1 MIHEW
6 SLPVIL
12 FLPFS
17 LPDATPIGD
26 SYAMQT
32 RDGFTYYFFNLQP
45 FDCHPADDRRA
56 MLLRAAR
63 LHVVSGVRQ
72 ADIMCAFD
80 ISRPTVAR
88 AVKRYRERGEDA
100 FFEPRRGRGRTVVDA
115 EMADQAAKLLASG
128 ISGSA
133 CARQLGIPVSTF
145 HENRHAGVFAAPA
158 AALAAVADAPQ
169 AVAATDHPANADAP
183 QAAAATDHP
192 AVADTPQAA
201 AATDH
206 PANADTPQA
215 AAATDHPAN
224 ADAPQAA
231 AVTDHP
237 ANASH
242 TDPAAATDRASRDAR
257 DKQAPMG
264 RAARDVEGRML
275 ASAGLMTEAK
285 PVFAAPAHGV
295 AHGGVLAALPMLLRA
310 GLLGAAN
317 RLFRL
322 PDGFYGLTTILLF
335 VAFMTLARVRNPE
348 GLRYQAPGE
357 WGAIL
362 GLDRCPETKTLRR
375 KIRLLASA
383 EHTVRDWQSALARTW
398 ATEHDDD
405 WATLA
410 VDGHVKVY
418 TGRNGR
424 LPKHFVA
431 RQKLCMPASV
441 SYWIN
446 ALGGMPLLC
455 LHKALDPKLIK
466 ALEQDVVPHLQH
478 LGVVPEAAPD
488 LTKPD
493 AGVPAL
499 TLVFDR
505 EGWSPDLF
513 KRLARRGIAC
523 ITWHKNFK
531 GEDWP
536 QEDFRTLEVPIHGP
550 AGTSATTVDLAEQR
564 IVLRNGLTVRQIRR
578 RLANG
583 RQVPVITTHP
593 QMPLI
598 QVAGAMFSRWSQEN
612 FFKYM
617 REQFNL
623 DSLPT
628 HDLAP
633 LDPDAQVVNPVRRA
647 LEKTIRRVRS
657 RLATARNRLAEALQ
671 EHHRDTATR
680 LQADANALAAEL
692 DQLTQQR
699 ADSSTHVR
707 AGDLPEQD
715 KLDAL
720 PVGGRLFLDVVRMIA
735 YRAETRMM
743 VPVITTQ
750 GKKPNARRLLRA
762 LLTSDAN
769 IIPQPAKGILRIQLL
784 GLGSDACDRM
794 LAPLVEELNATRT
807 IYPGTDLRLVYELAG
822 DPPPV
827 VSPDSG

>member
-1 MIHEW
+1 M
-6 SLPVIL
+6 IL

-26 SYAMQT
+26 RYAMQT
-32 RDGFTYYFFNLQP
+32 RDGFTYYFFNLEP

-56 MLLRAAR
+56 MLLRVAR

-115 EMADQAAKLLASG
+115 EMADKAAKLLASG

-169 AVAATDHPANADAP
+169 AAAATDRPANADAP
-183 QAAAATDHP
+183 QAAAA
-192 AVADTPQAA
+192 
-201 AATDH
+201 
-206 PANADTPQA
+206 
-215 AAATDHPAN
+215 
-224 ADAPQAA
+224 
-231 AVTDHP
+231 TDHP

-375 KIRLLASA
+375 KIRLLTSA

-418 TGRNGR
+418 AGRNGR

-536 QEDFRTLEVPIHGP
+536 QQDFRTLEVPIHGP
-550 AGTSATTVDLAEQR
+550 AGTSATTVDLAEQP

-593 QMPLI
+593 QMPLV

-623 DSLPT
+623 DSLPS

-680 LQADANALAAEL
+680 LEADANSLAAEL
-692 DQLTQQR
+692 DQLKQQR
-699 ADSSTHVR
+699 ADSPTHVR

-807 IYPGTDLRLVYELAG
+807 IYPGTDLTLVYELAG
-822 DPPPV
+822 DPPPA

>member
-1 MIHEW
+1 MIL
-6 SLPVIL
+6 S
-12 FLPFS
+12 LPFS

-26 SYAMQT
+26 RYAMQT
-32 RDGFTYYFFNLQP
+32 RDGFTYYFFNLEP

-56 MLLRAAR
+56 MLLRAAK
-63 LHVVSGVRQ
+63 LHIVSGVRQ
-72 ADIMCAFD
+72 ADIMAAFHL
-80 ISRPTVAR
+80 SRPTLAR

-100 FFEPRRGRGRTVVDA
+100 FFEPRRGRGRTVVDD
-115 EMADQAAKLLASG
+115 EMADKAAKLLASG

-145 HENRHAGVFAAPA
+145 NENRRAGVIADPTRAPA
-158 AALAAVADAPQ
+158 AVAAAPQ
-169 AVAATDHPANADAP
+169 AVAATDHPAS
-183 QAAAATDHP
+183 
-192 AVADTPQAA
+192 AVAAQ
-201 AATDH
+201 
-206 PANADTPQA
+206 
-215 AAATDHPAN
+215 
-224 ADAPQAA
+224 
-231 AVTDHP
+231 
-237 ANASH
+237 
-242 TDPAAATDRASRDAR
+242 TDPPPATDRATRDAR
-257 DKQAPMG
+257 DKHAPMG

-285 PVFAAPAHGV
+285 PVFAAPAHAV

-348 GLRYQAPGE
+348 SLRYQAPGE

-375 KIRLLASA
+375 KIRLLTSA

-418 TGRNGR
+418 AGRNGR

-446 ALGGMPLLC
+446 ALGGTPLLC

-466 ALEQDVVPHLQH
+466 AIEQDVVPHLLE

-488 LTKPD
+488 LTRPD
-493 AGVPAL
+493 AGAPAL

-531 GEDWP
+531 GADWP
-536 QEDFRTLEVPIHGP
+536 EQDFRTLEVPIHGP
-550 AGTSATTVDLAEQR
+550 AGTSATTVDLAEKP

-593 QMPLI
+593 QMPLV

-623 DSLPT
+623 DSLPS
-628 HDLAP
+628 HDLEP

-647 LEKTIRRVRS
+647 LEKTIRRLRS
-657 RLATARNRLAEALQ
+657 RLATARNRLADALQ

-692 DQLTQQR
+692 DQLKQQR
-699 ADSSTHVR
+699 AHTLTHVR

-720 PVGGRLFLDVVRMIA
+720 PVGGRLFLDLVRMIA

-769 IIPQPAKGILRIQLL
+769 IIPQPAQGILRIQLL

-822 DPPPV
+822 DPSPE

>member
-1 MIHEW
+1 MIHDW

-12 FLPFS
+12 CLPFS

-26 SYAMQT
+26 RYAMQT
-32 RDGFTYYFFNLQP
+32 RDGFTYYFFNLEP

-56 MLLRAAR
+56 MLLRAAK
-63 LHVVSGVRQ
+63 LHVVSGVPQ
-72 ADIMCAFD
+72 ADIMAAFHL
-80 ISRPTVAR
+80 SRPTVAR

-115 EMADQAAKLLASG
+115 RMADEAAKLLASG

-145 HENRHAGVFAAPA
+145 NENRRAGVIAVPAP
-158 AALAAVADAPQ
+158 ALAAVADAPQ
-169 AVAATDHPANADAP
+169 AVAATDHPASADAR
-183 QAAAATDHP
+183 Q
-192 AVADTPQAA
+192 
-201 AATDH
+201 
-206 PANADTPQA
+206 
-215 AAATDHPAN
+215 
-224 ADAPQAA
+224 
-231 AVTDHP
+231 
-237 ANASH
+237 
-242 TDPAAATDRASRDAR
+242 TDPPPATDRATRDAR
-257 DKQAPMG
+257 DKHAPMG

-275 ASAGLMTEAK
+275 ASAGLLTEAE
-285 PVFAAPAHGV
+285 PVFAAPAHAV

-348 GLRYQAPGE
+348 SLRYQAPGE

-375 KIRLLASA
+375 KIRLLTSA

-431 RQKLCMPASV
+431 RQKLCLPASV
-441 SYWIN
+441 SYWVN
-446 ALGGMPLLC
+446 ALGGAPLLC

-466 ALEQDVVPHLQH
+466 AIEQDVVPHLQH

-488 LTKPD
+488 LTRPD

-523 ITWHKNFK
+523 ITWHKNFT

-550 AGTSATTVDLAEQR
+550 AGTSATTVDLAEQP

-593 QMPLI
+593 QMPLV

-623 DSLPT
+623 DSLPS

-647 LEKTIRRVRS
+647 LEKTIRRLRS

-680 LQADANALAAEL
+680 LEADANALAAEL
-692 DQLTQQR
+692 DQLKQQR
-699 ADSSTHVR
+699 AHTLTHVR

-720 PVGGRLFLDVVRMIA
+720 PVGGRLFLDLVRMIA

-743 VPVITTQ
+743 APVITTQ

-769 IIPQPAKGILRIQLL
+769 IIPVPAKGILRIQLL
-784 GLGSDACDRM
+784 GLGSDRM

-822 DPPPV
+822 DPPPE

>member
-1 MIHEW
+1 MIHDW

-12 FLPFS
+12 SLPFS

-26 SYAMQT
+26 RYAMQT
-32 RDGFTYYFFNLQP
+32 RDGFTYYFFNLEP

-56 MLLRAAR
+56 MLLRAAK
-63 LHVVSGVRQ
+63 LQVVSGVRQ
-72 ADIMCAFD
+72 ADIMAAFN
-80 ISRPTVAR
+80 ISRPTLAR
-88 AVKRYRERGEDA
+88 AVKRYREHGEDA
-100 FFEPRRGRGRTVVDA
+100 FFEPRRRRGRTVVDA
-115 EMADQAAKLLASG
+115 QMAAKAAALLASG
-128 ISGSA
+128 MSGSA
-133 CARQLGIPVSTF
+133 CARHLGIPPTTF
-145 HENRHAGVFAAPA
+145 NENRRAGVIADPTRAP
-158 AALAAVADAPQ
+158 AAVADAPQ
-169 AVAATDHPANADAP
+169 AVAATDHPASADAR
-183 QAAAATDHP
+183 Q
-192 AVADTPQAA
+192 
-201 AATDH
+201 
-206 PANADTPQA
+206 
-215 AAATDHPAN
+215 
-224 ADAPQAA
+224 
-231 AVTDHP
+231 
-237 ANASH
+237 
-242 TDPAAATDRASRDAR
+242 TDPPPATDRATRDAR

-275 ASAGLMTEAK
+275 ASAGLMTEAE
-285 PVFAAPAHGV
+285 PVFAVPAHAV

-348 GLRYQAPGE
+348 SLRYQAPGE

-375 KIRLLASA
+375 KIRLLTSA

-431 RQKLCMPASV
+431 RQKLCLPASV
-441 SYWIN
+441 SYWVN
-446 ALGGMPLLC
+446 ALGGAPLLC

-466 ALEQDVVPHLQH
+466 AIEQDVVPHLQH

-488 LTKPD
+488 LTRPD

-536 QEDFRTLEVPIHGP
+536 EEDFRTLEVLIHGP
-550 AGTSATTVDLAEQR
+550 AGTSATTVDLAEQP

-593 QMPLI
+593 QMPLV

-623 DSLPT
+623 DSLPS

-647 LEKTIRRVRS
+647 LEKTIRRLRS

-671 EHHRDTATR
+671 QHHRDTATR
-680 LQADANALAAEL
+680 LDADANALAAEL
-692 DQLTQQR
+692 DQLKQQR
-699 ADSSTHVR
+699 VHTLTHVR

-720 PVGGRLFLDVVRMIA
+720 PVGGRLFLDLVRMIA

-743 VPVITTQ
+743 APVITTQ

-769 IIPQPAKGILRIQLL
+769 IIPVPAKGILCIQLL

-807 IYPGTDLRLVYELAG
+807 IYPGTNLRLVYELAG
-822 DPPPV
+822 DPPPE

>member
-1 MIHEW
+1 MIHDW

-12 FLPFS
+12 SLPFS

-26 SYAMQT
+26 RYAMQT
-32 RDGFTYYFFNLQP
+32 RDGFTYYFFNLEP

-56 MLLRAAR
+56 MLLRAAK
-63 LHVVSGVRQ
+63 LHVVSGVPQ
-72 ADIMCAFD
+72 ADIMAAFHL
-80 ISRPTVAR
+80 SRPTVAR

-115 EMADQAAKLLASG
+115 RMADEAAKLLASG

-145 HENRHAGVFAAPA
+145 NENRRAGVIADPTRAP
-158 AALAAVADAPQ
+158 AAVADAPQ
-169 AVAATDHPANADAP
+169 AVAATDHPASADAR
-183 QAAAATDHP
+183 Q
-192 AVADTPQAA
+192 
-201 AATDH
+201 
-206 PANADTPQA
+206 
-215 AAATDHPAN
+215 
-224 ADAPQAA
+224 
-231 AVTDHP
+231 
-237 ANASH
+237 
-242 TDPAAATDRASRDAR
+242 TDPPPATDRATRDAR
-257 DKQAPMG
+257 DKHAPMG

-275 ASAGLMTEAK
+275 ASAGLMTEAE
-285 PVFAAPAHGV
+285 PVFAAPAHAV

-335 VAFMTLARVRNPE
+335 VAFMTLARVRNPDS
-348 GLRYQAPGE
+348 LRYQAPGE

-375 KIRLLASA
+375 KIRLLTSA

-431 RQKLCMPASV
+431 RQKLCLPASV
-441 SYWIN
+441 SYWVN
-446 ALGGMPLLC
+446 ALGGAPLLC

-466 ALEQDVVPHLQH
+466 AIEQDVVPHLQH

-488 LTKPD
+488 LTRPD

-536 QEDFRTLEVPIHGP
+536 QEDFRTLEVLIHGP
-550 AGTSATTVDLAEQR
+550 AGTRATTVDLAEQP

-583 RQVPVITTHP
+583 RQMPVITTHP
-593 QMPLI
+593 QMPLV

-623 DSLPT
+623 DSLPS

-647 LEKTIRRVRS
+647 LEKTIRRLRS

-671 EHHRDTATR
+671 QHHRDTATR
-680 LQADANALAAEL
+680 LDADANALAAEL
-692 DQLTQQR
+692 DQLKQQR
-699 ADSSTHVR
+699 AHTLTHVR

-720 PVGGRLFLDVVRMIA
+720 PVGGRLFLDLVRMIA

-743 VPVITTQ
+743 APAITTQ

-769 IIPQPAKGILRIQLL
+769 IIPVPANGILRIQLL

-807 IYPGTDLRLVYELAG
+807 IYPGTNLRLVYELAG
-822 DPPPV
+822 DPPPE

>member
-1 MIHEW
+1 MIL
-6 SLPVIL
+6 S
-12 FLPFS
+12 LPFS

-26 SYAMQT
+26 RYAMQT
-32 RDGFTYYFFNLQP
+32 RDGFTYYFFNLEP

-56 MLLRAAR
+56 MLLRAAK
-63 LHVVSGVRQ
+63 LQVVSGVPQ
-72 ADIMCAFD
+72 ADIMGAFN
-80 ISRPTVAR
+80 ISRPTLAR
-88 AVKRYRERGEDA
+88 AVKRYREHGEDA

-115 EMADQAAKLLASG
+115 RMADEAAKLLASG

-145 HENRHAGVFAAPA
+145 NENRRAGVIADPTRAP
-158 AALAAVADAPQ
+158 AAVADAPQ
-169 AVAATDHPANADAP
+169 AVAATDHPASADAR
-183 QAAAATDHP
+183 Q
-192 AVADTPQAA
+192 
-201 AATDH
+201 
-206 PANADTPQA
+206 
-215 AAATDHPAN
+215 
-224 ADAPQAA
+224 
-231 AVTDHP
+231 
-237 ANASH
+237 
-242 TDPAAATDRASRDAR
+242 TDPPPATDRATRDAR

-275 ASAGLMTEAK
+275 ASAGLMTEAE
-285 PVFAAPAHGV
+285 PVFAAPAHAV

-348 GLRYQAPGE
+348 SLRYQAPGE

-375 KIRLLASA
+375 KIRLLTSA

-418 TGRNGR
+418 TGRKGR

-441 SYWIN
+441 SYWVN
-446 ALGGMPLLC
+446 ALGGTPLLC

-466 ALEQDVVPHLQH
+466 AIEQDVVPHLQH

-488 LTKPD
+488 LTRPD
-493 AGVPAL
+493 AGAPAL

-536 QEDFRTLEVPIHGP
+536 QEDFRTLEVLIHGP
-550 AGTSATTVDLAEQR
+550 AGTSATTVDLAEQP

-593 QMPLI
+593 QMPLV

-623 DSLPT
+623 DSLPS
-628 HDLAP
+628 HDLEP

-680 LQADANALAAEL
+680 LDADANALAAEL
-692 DQLTQQR
+692 DQLKQQR
-699 ADSSTHVR
+699 AHTLTHVR
-707 AGDLPEQD
+707 AGDLSEQD

-720 PVGGRLFLDVVRMIA
+720 PVGGRLFLDLVRMIA

-743 VPVITTQ
+743 APVITTQ

-769 IIPQPAKGILRIQLL
+769 IIPVPANGILRIQLL

-822 DPPPV
+822 DPPPE

>member
-1 MIHEW
+1 M
-6 SLPVIL
+6 
-12 FLPFS
+12 
-17 LPDATPIGD
+17 
-26 SYAMQT
+26 
-32 RDGFTYYFFNLQP
+32 
-45 FDCHPADDRRA
+45 
-56 MLLRAAR
+56 
-63 LHVVSGVRQ
+63 
-72 ADIMCAFD
+72 
-80 ISRPTVAR
+80 
-88 AVKRYRERGEDA
+88 
-100 FFEPRRGRGRTVVDA
+100 
-115 EMADQAAKLLASG
+115 
-128 ISGSA
+128 
-133 CARQLGIPVSTF
+133 
-145 HENRHAGVFAAPA
+145 
-158 AALAAVADAPQ
+158 
-169 AVAATDHPANADAP
+169 
-183 QAAAATDHP
+183 
-192 AVADTPQAA
+192 
-201 AATDH
+201 
-206 PANADTPQA
+206 
-215 AAATDHPAN
+215 
-224 ADAPQAA
+224 
-231 AVTDHP
+231 
-237 ANASH
+237 
-242 TDPAAATDRASRDAR
+242 
-257 DKQAPMG
+257 
-264 RAARDVEGRML
+264 
-275 ASAGLMTEAK
+275 
-285 PVFAAPAHGV
+285 
-295 AHGGVLAALPMLLRA
+295 
-310 GLLGAAN
+310 
-317 RLFRL
+317 
-322 PDGFYGLTTILLF
+322 
-335 VAFMTLARVRNPE
+335 
-348 GLRYQAPGE
+348 
-357 WGAIL
+357 
-362 GLDRCPETKTLRR
+362 
-375 KIRLLASA
+375 
-383 EHTVRDWQSALARTW
+383 
-398 ATEHDDD
+398 
-405 WATLA
+405 
-410 VDGHVKVY
+410 KVY

-446 ALGGMPLLC
+446 ALGGTPLLC

-593 QMPLI
+593 QMPLV

-671 EHHRDTATR
+671 EHHQDTATR
-680 LQADANALAAEL
+680 LEADAKALAAEL
-692 DQLTQQR
+692 DQLKQRR
-699 ADSSTHVR
+699 ADSPSHVR

-720 PVGGRLFLDVVRMIA
+720 PVGGRLFIDVVRMIA

-769 IIPQPAKGILRIQLL
+769 IIPQPAKRILRIQLL

-822 DPPPV
+822 DPPPA

>member
-1 MIHEW
+1 MIHDW

-12 FLPFS
+12 SLPFS

-26 SYAMQT
+26 RYAMQT
-32 RDGFTYYFFNLQP
+32 RDGFTYYFFNLEP

-56 MLLRAAR
+56 MLLRAAK
-63 LHVVSGVRQ
+63 LHVVSGVPQ
-72 ADIMCAFD
+72 ADIMAAFHL
-80 ISRPTVAR
+80 SRPTVAR

-115 EMADQAAKLLASG
+115 RMADEAAKLLASG

-145 HENRHAGVFAAPA
+145 NENRRAGVIADPTRAP
-158 AALAAVADAPQ
+158 AAVADAPQ
-169 AVAATDHPANADAP
+169 AVAATDHPASADAR
-183 QAAAATDHP
+183 Q
-192 AVADTPQAA
+192 
-201 AATDH
+201 
-206 PANADTPQA
+206 
-215 AAATDHPAN
+215 
-224 ADAPQAA
+224 
-231 AVTDHP
+231 
-237 ANASH
+237 
-242 TDPAAATDRASRDAR
+242 TDPPPATDRATRDAR

-275 ASAGLMTEAK
+275 ASAGLMTEAE
-285 PVFAAPAHGV
+285 PVFAAPAHAV

-348 GLRYQAPGE
+348 SLRYQAPGE

-375 KIRLLASA
+375 KIRLLTSA

-418 TGRNGR
+418 AGRNGR

-431 RQKLCMPASV
+431 RQKLCLPASV
-441 SYWIN
+441 SYWVN
-446 ALGGMPLLC
+446 ALGGAPLLC

-466 ALEQDVVPHLQH
+466 AIEQDVVPHLQH

-488 LTKPD
+488 LTRPD

-536 QEDFRTLEVPIHGP
+536 QEDFRTLEVLIHGP
-550 AGTSATTVDLAEQR
+550 AGTRATTVDLAEQP

-593 QMPLI
+593 QMPLV

-612 FFKYM
+612 FFKY
-617 REQFNL
+617 Q
-623 DSLPT
+623 
-628 HDLAP
+628 
-633 LDPDAQVVNPVRRA
+633 
-647 LEKTIRRVRS
+647 
-657 RLATARNRLAEALQ
+657 
-671 EHHRDTATR
+671 
-680 LQADANALAAEL
+680 
-692 DQLTQQR
+692 
-699 ADSSTHVR
+699 
-707 AGDLPEQD
+707 
-715 KLDAL
+715 
-720 PVGGRLFLDVVRMIA
+720 
-735 YRAETRMM
+735 
-743 VPVITTQ
+743 
-750 GKKPNARRLLRA
+750 
-762 LLTSDAN
+762 TS
-769 IIPQPAKGILRIQLL
+769 
-784 GLGSDACDRM
+784 
-794 LAPLVEELNATRT
+794 
-807 IYPGTDLRLVYELAG
+807 
-822 DPPPV
+822 
-827 VSPDSG
+827 

>member
-6 SLPVIL
+6 SLLVIL

-26 SYAMQT
+26 RYAMQT

-115 EMADQAAKLLASG
+115 QMADQAAKLLASG

-183 QAAAATDHP
+183 QA
-192 AVADTPQAA
+192 V

-206 PANADTPQA
+206 PANADAPQA
-215 AAATDHPAN
+215 VAATDHPAN

-237 ANASH
+237 ASADAPQ
-242 TDPAAATDRASRDAR
+242 TDPAAATDRATRDAR

-275 ASAGLMTEAK
+275 ASAGLMTEAQ

-375 KIRLLASA
+375 KIRLLTSA

-418 TGRNGR
+418 TGRHGR

-446 ALGGMPLLC
+446 ALGGTPLLC

-466 ALEQDVVPHLQH
+466 ALEQDVVPHLMQ

-488 LTKPD
+488 LTRPD

-523 ITWHKNFK
+523 ITWHKNFT

-671 EHHRDTATR
+671 EHHQDTATR
-680 LQADANALAAEL
+680 LEADAKALAAEL
-692 DQLTQQR
+692 DQLKQQR
-699 ADSSTHVR
+699 ADSPSHVR

-750 GKKPNARRLLRA
+750 GNKPNARRLLRA

-769 IIPQPAKGILRIQLL
+769 IIPQPAKRILRIQLL

>member
-1 MIHEW
+1 M
-6 SLPVIL
+6 IL

-26 SYAMQT
+26 RYAMQT
-32 RDGFTYYFFNLQP
+32 RDGFTYYFFNLEP

-56 MLLRAAR
+56 MLLRVAR

-115 EMADQAAKLLASG
+115 QMADQAAKLLASG

-145 HENRHAGVFAAPA
+145 HENRRAGVFAAPA

-192 AVADTPQAA
+192 ANADAPRAA
-201 AATDH
+201 AV
-206 PANADTPQA
+206 
-215 AAATDHPAN
+215 TDHPAN

-242 TDPAAATDRASRDAR
+242 TDPAAATDRATRDAR

-285 PVFAAPAHGV
+285 PVFAAPAHAV
-295 AHGGVLAALPMLLRA
+295 AHGGVLAALPMLLRE

-335 VAFMTLARVRNPE
+335 VACMTLARVRNPE

-375 KIRLLASA
+375 KIRLLTSA

-418 TGRNGR
+418 TGRKGR

-446 ALGGMPLLC
+446 ALGGTPLLC

-466 ALEQDVVPHLQH
+466 AIKQDVVPHLQH

-493 AGVPAL
+493 AGAPAL

-536 QEDFRTLEVPIHGP
+536 QEDFRTLEVLIHGP
-550 AGTSATTVDLAEQR
+550 AGTSTTTVDLAEQR

-628 HDLAP
+628 HDLEP

-647 LEKTIRRVRS
+647 LEKTIRRLRS

-699 ADSSTHVR
+699 ADSPTHVR

-720 PVGGRLFLDVVRMIA
+720 PVGGRLFLDLVRMIA

-769 IIPQPAKGILRIQLL
+769 IIPLPANGILRIQLL

>member
-1 MIHEW
+1 MIL
-6 SLPVIL
+6 S
-12 FLPFS
+12 LPFS

-26 SYAMQT
+26 RYAMQT
-32 RDGFTYYFFNLQP
+32 REQRAQQPFGFTYYFFNLEP

-56 MLLRAAR
+56 MLLRAAK
-63 LHVVSGVRQ
+63 LHIVSGVRQ
-72 ADIMCAFD
+72 ADIMAAFHL
-80 ISRPTVAR
+80 SRPTLAR

-100 FFEPRRGRGRTVVDA
+100 FFEPRRGRGRTVVDD
-115 EMADQAAKLLASG
+115 EMADKAAKLLASG

-145 HENRHAGVFAAPA
+145 NENRRAGVIADPTRAPA
-158 AALAAVADAPQ
+158 AVAAAPQ
-169 AVAATDHPANADAP
+169 AVAATDHPAS
-183 QAAAATDHP
+183 
-192 AVADTPQAA
+192 AVAAQ
-201 AATDH
+201 
-206 PANADTPQA
+206 
-215 AAATDHPAN
+215 
-224 ADAPQAA
+224 
-231 AVTDHP
+231 
-237 ANASH
+237 
-242 TDPAAATDRASRDAR
+242 TDPPPATDRATRDAR
-257 DKQAPMG
+257 DKHAPMG

-285 PVFAAPAHGV
+285 PVFAAPAHAV

-348 GLRYQAPGE
+348 SLRYQAPGE

-375 KIRLLASA
+375 KIRLLTSA

-418 TGRNGR
+418 AGRNGR

-446 ALGGMPLLC
+446 ALGGTPLLC

-466 ALEQDVVPHLQH
+466 AIEQDVVPHLLE

-488 LTKPD
+488 LTRPD
-493 AGVPAL
+493 AGAPAL

-531 GEDWP
+531 GADWP
-536 QEDFRTLEVPIHGP
+536 EQDFRTLEVPIHGP
-550 AGTSATTVDLAEQR
+550 AGTSATTVDLAEKP

-593 QMPLI
+593 QMPLV

-623 DSLPT
+623 DSLPS
-628 HDLAP
+628 HDLEP

-647 LEKTIRRVRS
+647 LEKTIRRLRS
-657 RLATARNRLAEALQ
+657 RLATARNRLADALQ

-692 DQLTQQR
+692 DQLKQQR
-699 ADSSTHVR
+699 AHTLTHVR

-720 PVGGRLFLDVVRMIA
+720 PVGGRLFLDLVRMIA

-769 IIPQPAKGILRIQLL
+769 IIPQPAQGILRIQLL

-822 DPPPV
+822 DPSPE

>member
-1 MIHEW
+1 MIL
-6 SLPVIL
+6 SLPL
-12 FLPFS
+12 S

-26 SYAMQT
+26 QHAMQT
-32 RDGFTYYFFNLQP
+32 RAGITYYFYNLEP
-45 FDCHPADDRRA
+45 YDCHPAGDRRA
-56 MLLRAAR
+56 MLLRAAK
-63 LHVVSGVRQ
+63 LQVVSRVRQ
-72 ADIMCAFD
+72 RDLMRAFQV
-80 ISRPTVAR
+80 SRPTVAR
-88 AVKRYRERGEDA
+88 AVRRYREHGEDA
-100 FFEPRRGRGRTVVDA
+100 FYEPLRRRGRTVVDA
-115 EMADQAAKLLASG
+115 ELADKATNLLASG
-128 ISGSA
+128 MSGSA
-133 CARQLGIPVSTF
+133 CARQLGIPATTF
-145 HENRHAGVFAAPA
+145 NENRRAGVIVDPA
-158 AALAAVADAPQ
+158 RALAAD
-169 AVAATDHPANADAP
+169 ADAP

-192 AVADTPQAA
+192 ASAG
-201 AATDH
+201 
-206 PANADTPQA
+206 
-215 AAATDHPAN
+215 
-224 ADAPQAA
+224 APQ
-231 AVTDHP
+231 
-237 ANASH
+237 
-242 TDPAAATDRASRDAR
+242 TDPAAATDRATRDAR

-264 RAARDVEGRML
+264 RAARDVEGRTL
-275 ASAGLMTEAK
+275 ASAGLMTEAT
-285 PVFAAPAHGV
+285 PVFASPANAV
-295 AHGGVLAALPMLLRA
+295 AYGGVLAALPMLLRE

-322 PDGFYGLTTILLF
+322 PAGFYGLTTILLF
-335 VAFMTLARVRNPE
+335 VACMTLARVRNPE
-348 GLRYQAPGE
+348 SLRYQAPGE

-375 KIRLLASA
+375 KLRLLASA

-398 ATEHDDD
+398 ATEHQDD

-410 VDGHVKVY
+410 VDGHGKVY

-431 RQKLCMPASV
+431 RQKLCLPASV

-446 ALGGMPLLC
+446 ALGGAPLLC
-455 LHKALDPKLIK
+455 LHQALDPKLIK
-466 ALEQDVVPHLQH
+466 AIEQDVVPQLQQ

-488 LTKPD
+488 LTRPQ
-493 AGVPAL
+493 AGAPAL

-531 GEDWP
+531 GKDWP
-536 QEDFRTLEVPIHGP
+536 QDDFRTLEVPIHGP
-550 AGTSATTVDLAEQR
+550 AGTSATTVDLAEQP

-583 RQVPVITTHP
+583 RQVPMITTHP
-593 QMPLI
+593 QMPLD

-612 FFKYM
+612 FFKYL

-628 HDLAP
+628 HDLDP

-657 RLATARNRLAEALQ
+657 RLAAARNRLAKALQ
-671 EHHRDTATR
+671 EHHQDTATG
-680 LQADANALAAEL
+680 LEAAANAAAAEL
-692 DQLTQQR
+692 DELKQQR
-699 ADSSTHVR
+699 ADTPTHVR

-743 VPVITTQ
+743 APVIAAQ
-750 GKKPNARRLLRA
+750 GNKPNARRLLRA

-769 IIPQPAKGILRIQLL
+769 IIPEPTKGVLRVHLL
-784 GLGSDACDRM
+784 GLGNDACDRM
-794 LAPLVEELNATRT
+794 LAPLIEELNATRT
-807 IYPGTDLRLVYELAG
+807 IYPGTELRLVYELAG
-822 DPPPV
+822 DPPPERV
-827 VSPDSG
+827 T

>member
-1 MIHEW
+1 M
-6 SLPVIL
+6 IL

-26 SYAMQT
+26 RYAMQT
-32 RDGFTYYFFNLQP
+32 RDGFTYYFFNLEP

-56 MLLRAAR
+56 MLLRVAR

-115 EMADQAAKLLASG
+115 QMADQAAKLLASG

-145 HENRHAGVFAAPA
+145 HENRRAGVFAAPA

-192 AVADTPQAA
+192 ANADAPRAA
-201 AATDH
+201 AV
-206 PANADTPQA
+206 
-215 AAATDHPAN
+215 TDHPAN

-242 TDPAAATDRASRDAR
+242 TDPAAATDRATRDAR

-285 PVFAAPAHGV
+285 PVFAAPAHAV
-295 AHGGVLAALPMLLRA
+295 AHGGVLAALPMLLRE

-335 VAFMTLARVRNPE
+335 VACMTLARVRNPE

-375 KIRLLASA
+375 KIRLLTSA

-418 TGRNGR
+418 TGRKGR

-446 ALGGMPLLC
+446 ALGGTPLLC

-466 ALEQDVVPHLQH
+466 AIKQDVVPHLQH

-493 AGVPAL
+493 AGAPAL

-536 QEDFRTLEVPIHGP
+536 EEDFRTLEVLIHGP

-628 HDLAP
+628 HDLEP

-671 EHHRDTATR
+671 QHHRDTATR
-680 LQADANALAAEL
+680 LDADANALAAEL
-692 DQLTQQR
+692 DQLKQQR
-699 ADSSTHVR
+699 AHTLTHVR

-720 PVGGRLFLDVVRMIA
+720 PVGGRLFLDLVRMIA

-769 IIPQPAKGILRIQLL
+769 IIPLPANGILRIQLL

>member
-1 MIHEW
+1 M
-6 SLPVIL
+6 IL

-26 SYAMQT
+26 RYAMQT
-32 RDGFTYYFFNLQP
+32 RDGFTYYFFNLEP

-56 MLLRAAR
+56 MLLRVAR

-115 EMADQAAKLLASG
+115 QMADQAAKLLASG

-145 HENRHAGVFAAPA
+145 HENRRAGVFAAPA

-169 AVAATDHPANADAP
+169 AVTATDHPANADAP

-215 AAATDHPAN
+215 AA
-224 ADAPQAA
+224 
-231 AVTDHP
+231 VTDHP

-242 TDPAAATDRASRDAR
+242 TEPAAATDRASRDAR
-257 DKQAPMG
+257 DKHAPMG

-322 PDGFYGLTTILLF
+322 PNGFYGLTTILLF

-348 GLRYQAPGE
+348 SLRYQAPGE

-418 TGRNGR
+418 AGRKGR

-488 LTKPD
+488 LTRPD

-536 QEDFRTLEVPIHGP
+536 QEEFRTLEVTIHGP
-550 AGTSATTVDLAEQR
+550 AGTSTTTVDLAEQR

-680 LQADANALAAEL
+680 LEADANALAAEL

-720 PVGGRLFLDVVRMIA
+720 PVGGRLFLDLVRMIA

-769 IIPQPAKGILRIQLL
+769 IIPVPAKGILRIQLL

-807 IYPGTDLRLVYELAG
+807 VTTQEDL
-822 DPPPV
+822 
-827 VSPDSG
+827 

>member
-1 MIHEW
+1 M
-6 SLPVIL
+6 IL

-26 SYAMQT
+26 RYAMQT
-32 RDGFTYYFFNLQP
+32 RDGFTYYFFNLEP

-56 MLLRAAR
+56 MLLRVAR

-115 EMADQAAKLLASG
+115 EMAAKAAELLASG

-169 AVAATDHPANADAP
+169 AAAATDRPANADAP
-183 QAAAATDHP
+183 QAAAA
-192 AVADTPQAA
+192 
-201 AATDH
+201 
-206 PANADTPQA
+206 
-215 AAATDHPAN
+215 
-224 ADAPQAA
+224 
-231 AVTDHP
+231 TDHP

-375 KIRLLASA
+375 KIRLLTSA

-418 TGRNGR
+418 AGRNGR

-536 QEDFRTLEVPIHGP
+536 QQDFRTLEVPIHGP
-550 AGTSATTVDLAEQR
+550 AGTSATTVDLAEQP

-593 QMPLI
+593 QMPLV

-628 HDLAP
+628 HDLEP

-657 RLATARNRLAEALQ
+657 RLATARNRLTEALQ
-671 EHHRDTATR
+671 QHHRDTATR

-692 DQLTQQR
+692 DQLKQQR
-699 ADSSTHVR
+699 AHTLTHVR

-807 IYPGTDLRLVYELAG
+807 IYPGTDLTLVYELAG
-822 DPPPV
+822 DPPPA

>member
-1 MIHEW
+1 M
-6 SLPVIL
+6 IL

-26 SYAMQT
+26 RYAMQT
-32 RDGFTYYFFNLQP
+32 RDGFTYYFFNLEP

-56 MLLRAAR
+56 MLLRVAR

-115 EMADQAAKLLASG
+115 EMADKAAKLLASG

-169 AVAATDHPANADAP
+169 AAAATDRPANADAP
-183 QAAAATDHP
+183 QAAAA
-192 AVADTPQAA
+192 
-201 AATDH
+201 
-206 PANADTPQA
+206 
-215 AAATDHPAN
+215 
-224 ADAPQAA
+224 
-231 AVTDHP
+231 TDHP

-375 KIRLLASA
+375 KIRLLTSA

-418 TGRNGR
+418 AGRNGR

-466 ALEQDVVPHLQH
+466 ALEQDVVPHLQQ

-536 QEDFRTLEVPIHGP
+536 QDDFRTLEVLIHGP
-550 AGTSATTVDLAEQR
+550 AGTSATTVDLAEQP

-593 QMPLI
+593 QMPLV

-628 HDLAP
+628 HDLEP

-657 RLATARNRLAEALQ
+657 RLATARNRLTEALQ
-671 EHHRDTATR
+671 QHHRDTATR

-692 DQLTQQR
+692 DQLKQQR
-699 ADSSTHVR
+699 AHTLTHVR

-769 IIPQPAKGILRIQLL
+769 IIPQPAKEFCASSFSASAATPATACSLPWSRNSTQPARSIPAPISRSSTSWPVIRRQQCHLILAEVRKSEVILP
-784 GLGSDACDRM
+784 A
-794 LAPLVEELNATRT
+794 
-807 IYPGTDLRLVYELAG
+807 
-822 DPPPV
+822 
-827 VSPDSG
+827 

>member
-1 MIHEW
+1 MIHDW

-12 FLPFS
+12 SLPFS

-26 SYAMQT
+26 RYALQT
-32 RDGFTYYFFNLQP
+32 RDGFTYYFFNLEP

-56 MLLRAAR
+56 MLLRAAK
-63 LHVVSGVRQ
+63 LQVVSGVPQ
-72 ADIMCAFD
+72 ADIMAAFHL
-80 ISRPTVAR
+80 SRPTVAR

-115 EMADQAAKLLASG
+115 RMADEAAKLLASG

-145 HENRHAGVFAAPA
+145 NENRRAGVIADPTRAP
-158 AALAAVADAPQ
+158 AAVADAPQ
-169 AVAATDHPANADAP
+169 AVAATDHPASADAR
-183 QAAAATDHP
+183 Q
-192 AVADTPQAA
+192 
-201 AATDH
+201 
-206 PANADTPQA
+206 
-215 AAATDHPAN
+215 
-224 ADAPQAA
+224 
-231 AVTDHP
+231 
-237 ANASH
+237 
-242 TDPAAATDRASRDAR
+242 TDPPPATDRATRDAR
-257 DKQAPMG
+257 DKHAPMG

-275 ASAGLMTEAK
+275 ASAGLLTEAE
-285 PVFAAPAHGV
+285 PVFAAPAHAV

-348 GLRYQAPGE
+348 SLRYQAPGE

-375 KIRLLASA
+375 KIRLLTSA

-431 RQKLCMPASV
+431 RQKLCLPASV
-441 SYWIN
+441 SYWVN
-446 ALGGMPLLC
+446 ALGGAPLLC

-466 ALEQDVVPHLQH
+466 AIEQDVVPHLQH

-488 LTKPD
+488 LTRPD
-493 AGVPAL
+493 AGAPAL

-531 GEDWP
+531 GKDWP
-536 QEDFRTLEVPIHGP
+536 QEDFRTLEVLIHGP
-550 AGTSATTVDLAEQR
+550 AGTSATTVDLAEQP

-593 QMPLI
+593 QMPLV

-612 FFKYM
+612 FFKYL

-628 HDLAP
+628 HDLEP

-647 LEKTIRRVRS
+647 LEKTIRRLRS

-680 LQADANALAAEL
+680 LEADANALAAEL
-692 DQLTQQR
+692 DQLKQQR
-699 ADSSTHVR
+699 AHTLTHVR

-720 PVGGRLFLDVVRMIA
+720 PVGGRLFLDLVRMIA

-743 VPVITTQ
+743 APVITTQ

-769 IIPQPAKGILRIQLL
+769 IIPVPANGILCIQLL

-822 DPPPV
+822 DPPPE

>member
-1 MIHEW
+1 M
-6 SLPVIL
+6 IL

-115 EMADQAAKLLASG
+115 QMADQAAKLLASG

-169 AVAATDHPANADAP
+169 AAAVTDL
-183 QAAAATDHP
+183 
-192 AVADTPQAA
+192 
-201 AATDH
+201 
-206 PANADTPQA
+206 
-215 AAATDHPAN
+215 PAN

-237 ANASH
+237 ANADTPQAAAVTDHPANASH
-242 TDPAAATDRASRDAR
+242 TDPAPATDRASRDAR

-275 ASAGLMTEAK
+275 ASAGLMTEAQ

-375 KIRLLASA
+375 KIRLLTSA

-446 ALGGMPLLC
+446 ALGGTPLLC

-466 ALEQDVVPHLQH
+466 ALEQDVVPHLMQ

-488 LTKPD
+488 LTRPD

-593 QMPLI
+593 QMPLV

-671 EHHRDTATR
+671 EHHQDTATR
-680 LQADANALAAEL
+680 LEADAKALAAEL
-692 DQLTQQR
+692 DQLKQQR
-699 ADSSTHVR
+699 ADSPSHVR

-720 PVGGRLFLDVVRMIA
+720 PVGGRLFIDVVRMIA

-750 GKKPNARRLLRA
+750 GNKPNARRLLRA

>member
-1 MIHEW
+1 M
-6 SLPVIL
+6 IL

-26 SYAMQT
+26 RYAMQT
-32 RDGFTYYFFNLQP
+32 RDGFTYYFFNLEP

-56 MLLRAAR
+56 MLLRVAR

-115 EMADQAAKLLASG
+115 EMADKAAKLLASG

-169 AVAATDHPANADAP
+169 AAAATDRPANADAP
-183 QAAAATDHP
+183 QAAAA
-192 AVADTPQAA
+192 
-201 AATDH
+201 
-206 PANADTPQA
+206 
-215 AAATDHPAN
+215 
-224 ADAPQAA
+224 
-231 AVTDHP
+231 TDHP

-375 KIRLLASA
+375 KIRLLTSA

-466 ALEQDVVPHLQH
+466 ALEQDVVPHLQQ

-536 QEDFRTLEVPIHGP
+536 QQDFRTLEVPIHGP
-550 AGTSATTVDLAEQR
+550 AGTSATTVDLAEQP

-593 QMPLI
+593 QMPLV

-623 DSLPT
+623 DSLPS

-647 LEKTIRRVRS
+647 LEKTIRRLRS

-680 LQADANALAAEL
+680 LDADANSLAAEL
-692 DQLTQQR
+692 DQLKQQR
-699 ADSSTHVR
+699 ADSPTHVR

-807 IYPGTDLRLVYELAG
+807 IYPGTDLTLVYELAG
-822 DPPPV
+822 DPPPA